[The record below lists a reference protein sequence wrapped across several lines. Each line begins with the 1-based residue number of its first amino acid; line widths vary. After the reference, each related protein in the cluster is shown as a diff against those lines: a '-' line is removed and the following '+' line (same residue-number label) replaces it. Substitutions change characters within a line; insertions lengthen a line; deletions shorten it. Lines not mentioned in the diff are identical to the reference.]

1 MIIIDGVKMTKWK
14 RMRRREERKRMQE
27 EERKQSTEQEPTLVE
42 ETPENVQTSPKNESI
57 EAVTNTPKFVIS
69 GVKYV
74 YLIVCFALLS
84 GIFYPLITGEGWELS
99 LKGIGILAV
108 GLFGGILLYKSIT
121 SEKRR
126 GVLMC
131 CGFGLIAV
139 SLIIIYELVGN
150 PLYQ

>member
-1 MIIIDGVKMTKWK
+1 MTKWK
-14 RMRRREERKRMQE
+14 RMRRRQERKRMQE

-42 ETPENVQTSPKNESI
+42 ETPENVQTSQKNENT
-57 EAVTNTPKFVIS
+57 ETTTNTPKFVIS

-84 GIFYPLITGEGWELS
+84 GIFYPLVVGEGWELS
-99 LKGIGILAV
+99 LKGIGVLAV

-139 SLIIIYELVGN
+139 SLIIIYELIGS

>member
-1 MIIIDGVKMTKWK
+1 MTKWK
-14 RMRRREERKRMQE
+14 RMRRRQERKRIQE

-42 ETPENVQTSPKNESI
+42 ETPDDVQISQKNENT
-57 EAVTNTPKFVIS
+57 ETTTNTPKFVIS

-84 GIFYPLITGEGWELS
+84 GIFYPLVTGDGWEQS
-99 LKGIGILAV
+99 LKGIGVLAV

-139 SLIIIYELVGN
+139 SLIIMYELAGK

>member
-1 MIIIDGVKMTKWK
+1 MTKWK
-14 RMRRREERKRMQE
+14 RMRRRQERKRMQE
-27 EERKQSTEQEPTLVE
+27 EERKQPTEHEPTLVE

-57 EAVTNTPKFVIS
+57 EAVTNTPKFIIS

-84 GIFYPLITGEGWELS
+84 GIFYPLVTGERWEES
-99 LKGIGILAV
+99 LKGIGVLAV

-139 SLIIIYELVGN
+139 SLIIIYELVEA

>member
-1 MIIIDGVKMTKWK
+1 MTKWK
-14 RMRRREERKRMQE
+14 RMQRRQERKRMQE
-27 EERKQSTEQEPTLVE
+27 KERKQSTEQEPTLVE
-42 ETPENVQTSPKNESI
+42 ETHEDVQISQKNENMEST
-57 EAVTNTPKFVIS
+57 TNTPKFVIS

-84 GIFYPLITGEGWELS
+84 GIFYPLVIGEGWDET
-99 LKGIGILAV
+99 LKGIGVLAV

-139 SLIIIYELVGN
+139 SLIIIYELVES

>member
-1 MIIIDGVKMTKWK
+1 MTKWK

-27 EERKQSTEQEPTLVE
+27 EERKQSTEQEPALVE
-42 ETPENVQTSPKNESI
+42 ETPDDVQISQKNENP
-57 EAVTNTPKFVIS
+57 ETTTNTPKFVIS

-84 GIFYPLITGEGWELS
+84 GIFYPLVMGEGWTDT
-99 LKGIGILAV
+99 LKGIGVLAV

-139 SLIIIYELVGN
+139 SLIIIYELIGS

>member
-1 MIIIDGVKMTKWK
+1 MTKWK
-14 RMRRREERKRMQE
+14 RMRRRQERKRMQE
-27 EERKQSTEQEPTLVE
+27 EERKQPTEQEPTLVE

-57 EAVTNTPKFVIS
+57 EAVTNTPKFIIS

-74 YLIVCFALLS
+74 YLIACFALLS
-84 GIFYPLITGEGWELS
+84 GIFYPLVTGEGWDQL
-99 LKGIGILAV
+99 LKGIGVLAV
-108 GLFGGILLYKSIT
+108 GLFGGILLYKSIA

-139 SLIIIYELVGN
+139 SLIIIYELAGK

>member
-1 MIIIDGVKMTKWK
+1 MTKWK
-14 RMRRREERKRMQE
+14 RMRRRQERKRMQE
-27 EERKQSTEQEPTLVE
+27 EERKQPTEHEPTLVE

-57 EAVTNTPKFVIS
+57 EAVTNTPKFIIS

-84 GIFYPLITGEGWELS
+84 GIFYPLVTGERWEES
-99 LKGIGILAV
+99 LKGIGILSV

-139 SLIIIYELVGN
+139 SLIIIYELVES

>member
-1 MIIIDGVKMTKWK
+1 MTKWK
-14 RMRRREERKRMQE
+14 RMRRRERKRMQE
-27 EERKQSTEQEPTLVE
+27 EERKQPTEQEPTLVE
-42 ETPENVQTSPKNESI
+42 KTPENVQISQKNENT
-57 EAVTNTPKFVIS
+57 ETTTNTPKFIIS

-74 YLIVCFALLS
+74 YLIACFALLS
-84 GIFYPLITGEGWELS
+84 GVFYPLVTGEGWNDT
-99 LKGIGILAV
+99 LKGIGTLAV

-139 SLIIIYELVGN
+139 SLIIIYELIGS

>member
-1 MIIIDGVKMTKWK
+1 MTKWK

-27 EERKQSTEQEPTLVE
+27 EERKQSTEQEPTFVE
-42 ETPENVQTSPKNESI
+42 EAPEDVQISQKNENMEST
-57 EAVTNTPKFVIS
+57 TNTPKFVIS

-84 GIFYPLITGEGWELS
+84 GIFYPLVTGDGWELS
-99 LKGIGILAV
+99 LKGIGVLAV

-139 SLIIIYELVGN
+139 SLIIIYELIGS

>member
-1 MIIIDGVKMTKWK
+1 MTKWK
-14 RMRRREERKRMQE
+14 RMRRRQERKRMQE
-27 EERKQSTEQEPTLVE
+27 EERKQSTEQEPIQSTEHEPTLVE

-84 GIFYPLITGEGWELS
+84 GVFYPLVTGDGWELS
-99 LKGIGILAV
+99 LKGIGVLAV
-108 GLFGGILLYKSIT
+108 GLFGAILLYKSTT

-139 SLIIIYELVGN
+139 SLIIIYELVGS

>member
-1 MIIIDGVKMTKWK
+1 MTKWK
-14 RMRRREERKRMQE
+14 RMRRRQERKRMQE
-27 EERKQSTEQEPTLVE
+27 EERKQPTEQEPTLVE
-42 ETPENVQTSPKNESI
+42 ETPEDVQISQKNENI
-57 EAVTNTPKFVIS
+57 ETTTNTPKFVIS
-69 GVKYV
+69 GVKYI

-84 GIFYPLITGEGWELS
+84 GIFYPLVTGDGWELS
-99 LKGIGILAV
+99 LKGIGVLAV

-126 GVLMC
+126 GVLVC

-139 SLIIIYELVGN
+139 SLIIIYELIGS

>member
-1 MIIIDGVKMTKWK
+1 
-14 RMRRREERKRMQE
+14 MRRRQERKRMQE
-27 EERKQSTEQEPTLVE
+27 EERKQPTEHEPTLVE

-84 GIFYPLITGEGWELS
+84 GIFYPLVTGDGWELS
-99 LKGIGILAV
+99 LKGIGVLAV

-126 GVLMC
+126 AMLMC

-139 SLIIIYELVGN
+139 SLIIIYELVES

>member
-1 MIIIDGVKMTKWK
+1 MTKWK
-14 RMRRREERKRMQE
+14 RMRRRQERKRMQE
-27 EERKQSTEQEPTLVE
+27 EEQKQPTEQEPTLVE
-42 ETPENVQTSPKNESI
+42 ETPDDVQISQKNENP
-57 EAVTNTPKFVIS
+57 ETTTNTPKFVIS

-84 GIFYPLITGEGWELS
+84 GIFYPLVMGEGWEQS
-99 LKGIGILAV
+99 LKGIGVLAV

-139 SLIIIYELVGN
+139 SLIIIYELIES

>member
-1 MIIIDGVKMTKWK
+1 MTKWK
-14 RMRRREERKRMQE
+14 RMRRRQERKRMQE
-27 EERKQSTEQEPTLVE
+27 EEQKQSTEQEPTLVE
-42 ETPENVQTSPKNESI
+42 ETPDDVQISQKNENP
-57 EAVTNTPKFVIS
+57 ETTTNTPKFVIS

-84 GIFYPLITGEGWELS
+84 GIFYPLVMGEGWNDT
-99 LKGIGILAV
+99 LKGIGVLAV

-139 SLIIIYELVGN
+139 SLIIIYELIGS

>member
-1 MIIIDGVKMTKWK
+1 MTKWK
-14 RMRRREERKRMQE
+14 RMRRRQERKRMQE
-27 EERKQSTEQEPTLVE
+27 EERKQPTEQEPTLVE
-42 ETPENVQTSPKNESI
+42 ETPDDVQISQKNENT
-57 EAVTNTPKFVIS
+57 ETTTNTPKFVIS

-84 GIFYPLITGEGWELS
+84 GIFYPLVVGEGWEES
-99 LKGIGILAV
+99 LKGIGILSV

-139 SLIIIYELVGN
+139 SLIIIYELIES

>member
-1 MIIIDGVKMTKWK
+1 MTKWK
-14 RMRRREERKRMQE
+14 RMRRRQERKRMQE

-42 ETPENVQTSPKNESI
+42 ETPNDVQISQKNENM
-57 EAVTNTPKFVIS
+57 ETTTNTPKFVIS

-84 GIFYPLITGEGWELS
+84 GIFYPLVVGEGWEES

-121 SEKRR
+121 TEKRR

-139 SLIIIYELVGN
+139 SLIIIYELVES

>member
-1 MIIIDGVKMTKWK
+1 MTKWK

-42 ETPENVQTSPKNESI
+42 ETPENVQIFPKNEST
-57 EAVTNTPKFVIS
+57 EAVTNTPKFIIS

-84 GIFYPLITGEGWELS
+84 GIFYPLVTGDGWEES

-108 GLFGGILLYKSIT
+108 GLFGGILLYKSVT

-139 SLIIIYELVGN
+139 SLIIIYELIGS

>member
-1 MIIIDGVKMTKWK
+1 MTKWK

-27 EERKQSTEQEPTLVE
+27 EERKQSTEQESTLVE
-42 ETPENVQTSPKNESI
+42 ETPENVQTSPKNENTETI
-57 EAVTNTPKFVIS
+57 TNTPKFVIS

-84 GIFYPLITGEGWELS
+84 GVFYPLVTGEGWNET
-99 LKGIGILAV
+99 LKGIGILFV
-108 GLFGGILLYKSIT
+108 GLFGGILLYKSIM

-126 GVLMC
+126 GLLMC

-139 SLIIIYELVGN
+139 SLIIIYELIEA

>member
-1 MIIIDGVKMTKWK
+1 MTKWK
-14 RMRRREERKRMQE
+14 RMRRRQERKRMQE
-27 EERKQSTEQEPTLVE
+27 EERKQPTEQEPTLVE
-42 ETPENVQTSPKNESI
+42 ETPDDVQISQKNENT
-57 EAVTNTPKFVIS
+57 ETTTNTPKFVIS

-84 GIFYPLITGEGWELS
+84 GIFYPLVMGEGWEQS
-99 LKGIGILAV
+99 LKGIGVLAV

-139 SLIIIYELVGN
+139 SLIIIYELIGS

>member
-1 MIIIDGVKMTKWK
+1 MTKWK
-14 RMRRREERKRMQE
+14 RMRRREERKRIQE

-42 ETPENVQTSPKNESI
+42 ETPENVQISQKNENT
-57 EAVTNTPKFVIS
+57 ETTTNTPKFVIS

-74 YLIVCFALLS
+74 YLIICLALLS
-84 GIFYPLITGEGWELS
+84 GIFYPLVTGTGWEQS
-99 LKGIGILAV
+99 LKGIGILSV

-139 SLIIIYELVGN
+139 SLIIIYELIGS

>member
-1 MIIIDGVKMTKWK
+1 
-14 RMRRREERKRMQE
+14 MRRRQERKRMQE
-27 EERKQSTEQEPTLVE
+27 EEQKQPTEQEPTLVE
-42 ETPENVQTSPKNESI
+42 ETPDDVQISQKNENT
-57 EAVTNTPKFVIS
+57 ETTTNTPKFVIS

-84 GIFYPLITGEGWELS
+84 GIFYPLVMGEGWTDT
-99 LKGIGILAV
+99 LKGIGVLAV

-139 SLIIIYELVGN
+139 SLIIIYELIGS

>member
-1 MIIIDGVKMTKWK
+1 MTKWK
-14 RMRRREERKRMQE
+14 RMRRRQERKRMQE
-27 EERKQSTEQEPTLVE
+27 EERKQPTEQEPTLVE
-42 ETPENVQTSPKNESI
+42 ETPENVQTFPKNESI
-57 EAVTNTPKFVIS
+57 DAVTNTPKFVIS

-84 GIFYPLITGEGWELS
+84 GIFYPLVTGDGWEQS
-99 LKGIGILAV
+99 LKGIGILSV

-139 SLIIIYELVGN
+139 SLIIIYELIGS

>member
-1 MIIIDGVKMTKWK
+1 MTKWK
-14 RMRRREERKRMQE
+14 RMRRRQERKRMQE
-27 EERKQSTEQEPTLVE
+27 EEQKQPTEQEPTLVE
-42 ETPENVQTSPKNESI
+42 ETPDDVQIPQKNENT
-57 EAVTNTPKFVIS
+57 ETTTNTPKFVIS

-84 GIFYPLITGEGWELS
+84 GIFYPLVMGEGWTDT
-99 LKGIGILAV
+99 LKGIGVLAV

-139 SLIIIYELVGN
+139 SLIIIYELIGS

>member
-1 MIIIDGVKMTKWK
+1 MTKWK
-14 RMRRREERKRMQE
+14 RMRRRQERKRMQE
-27 EERKQSTEQEPTLVE
+27 EERKQPTEQEPTLVE
-42 ETPENVQTSPKNESI
+42 ETPENVQISQKNENT
-57 EAVTNTPKFVIS
+57 ETTTNTPKFIIS

-84 GIFYPLITGEGWELS
+84 GIFYPLVTGDGWEQS
-99 LKGIGILAV
+99 LKGIGILSV

-139 SLIIIYELVGN
+139 SLIIIYELIGS

>member
-1 MIIIDGVKMTKWK
+1 MTKWK
-14 RMRRREERKRMQE
+14 RMRRRQERKRIQE
-27 EERKQSTEQEPTLVE
+27 EERKQSTNEPTLVE
-42 ETPENVQTSPKNESI
+42 ETPEDVQTSQKNENT
-57 EAVTNTPKFVIS
+57 ETTTNTPKFVIS

-74 YLIVCFALLS
+74 YLIACFALLS
-84 GIFYPLITGEGWELS
+84 GIFYPLVTGDRWELS

-131 CGFGLIAV
+131 CGFGLIVV
-139 SLIIIYELVGN
+139 SLIIIYELAGK

>member
-1 MIIIDGVKMTKWK
+1 
-14 RMRRREERKRMQE
+14 MRRREERKRIQE

-42 ETPENVQTSPKNESI
+42 ETPENVQTFPKNESI

-84 GIFYPLITGEGWELS
+84 GIFYPLVTGEGWEQS
-99 LKGIGILAV
+99 LKGIGILSV

-139 SLIIIYELVGN
+139 SLIIIYELIGS

>member
-1 MIIIDGVKMTKWK
+1 MTKWK
-14 RMRRREERKRMQE
+14 RMRRRQERKRMQE
-27 EERKQSTEQEPTLVE
+27 EERKQSTEQEPTFVE
-42 ETPENVQTSPKNESI
+42 ETPNDVQISQKNENI
-57 EAVTNTPKFVIS
+57 ETTANTPKFVIS

-84 GIFYPLITGEGWELS
+84 GIFYPLVVGEGWELS
-99 LKGIGILAV
+99 LKGIGVLAV

-139 SLIIIYELVGN
+139 SLIIIYELIGS

>member
-1 MIIIDGVKMTKWK
+1 MTKWK
-14 RMRRREERKRMQE
+14 RMRRREERKRIQE

-42 ETPENVQTSPKNESI
+42 ETPENVQISQKNENT
-57 EAVTNTPKFVIS
+57 ETTTNTPKFVIS

-84 GIFYPLITGEGWELS
+84 GIFYPLVMGEGWELS

-139 SLIIIYELVGN
+139 SLIIIYELIGS

>member
-1 MIIIDGVKMTKWK
+1 MTKWK
-14 RMRRREERKRMQE
+14 RMKRRQERKRMQE
-27 EERKQSTEQEPTLVE
+27 EKRKQSTEQEPTLVE
-42 ETPENVQTSPKNESI
+42 ETHEDVQISQKNENT
-57 EAVTNTPKFVIS
+57 ETTTNTPKFVIS

-74 YLIVCFALLS
+74 YLIACFALLS
-84 GIFYPLITGEGWELS
+84 GIFYPLVVGEGWEEL

-108 GLFGGILLYKSIT
+108 GLFGGILLYKSVT

-139 SLIIIYELVGN
+139 SLIIIYELIES

>member
-1 MIIIDGVKMTKWK
+1 MTKWK
-14 RMRRREERKRMQE
+14 RMKRRQERKRMQE
-27 EERKQSTEQEPTLVE
+27 EERKQSTEQEPTFVE
-42 ETPENVQTSPKNESI
+42 EAPEDVQISQKNENT
-57 EAVTNTPKFVIS
+57 EPTTNTPKFVIS

-84 GIFYPLITGEGWELS
+84 GIFYPLVVGEGWEES

-108 GLFGGILLYKSIT
+108 GLFGGVLLYKSIT
-121 SEKRR
+121 TEKRR

-139 SLIIIYELVGN
+139 SLIIIYELVES

>member
-1 MIIIDGVKMTKWK
+1 MTKWK

-27 EERKQSTEQEPTLVE
+27 EERKQSTEQESTLVE
-42 ETPENVQTSPKNESI
+42 ETPENVQTSPKNENTETI
-57 EAVTNTPKFVIS
+57 TNTPKFVIS

-84 GIFYPLITGEGWELS
+84 GVFYPLVTGEGWNET

-108 GLFGGILLYKSIT
+108 GLFGGILLYKSTT

-126 GVLMC
+126 GLLMC

-139 SLIIIYELVGN
+139 SLIIIYELIGS

>member
-1 MIIIDGVKMTKWK
+1 MTKWK
-14 RMRRREERKRMQE
+14 RMRRRQERKRMQE
-27 EERKQSTEQEPTLVE
+27 EERKQPTEQEPTLVE

-69 GVKYV
+69 GGKYV

-84 GIFYPLITGEGWELS
+84 GIFYPSVTGDGWELS
-99 LKGIGILAV
+99 LKGIGVLAV
-108 GLFGGILLYKSIT
+108 GLFGGILLYKSIM

-126 GVLMC
+126 GLLMC

-139 SLIIIYELVGN
+139 SLIIIYELARK

>member
-1 MIIIDGVKMTKWK
+1 MTKWK
-14 RMRRREERKRMQE
+14 RMRRRQERKRIQE

-42 ETPENVQTSPKNESI
+42 ETPENVQISQKNENT
-57 EAVTNTPKFVIS
+57 ETTTNTPKFVIS

-84 GIFYPLITGEGWELS
+84 GIFYPLVTGDGWEQS
-99 LKGIGILAV
+99 LKGIGVLAV

-139 SLIIIYELVGN
+139 SLIIIYELIGS

>member
-1 MIIIDGVKMTKWK
+1 MTKWK
-14 RMRRREERKRMQE
+14 RMRRRQERKRMQE
-27 EERKQSTEQEPTLVE
+27 EERKQPTEHEPTLVE
-42 ETPENVQTSPKNESI
+42 ETPDDVQNSPKNESI

-74 YLIVCFALLS
+74 YLIVCFTLLS
-84 GIFYPLITGEGWELS
+84 GIFYPLVMGEGWEQS
-99 LKGIGILAV
+99 LKGIGVLAV

-139 SLIIIYELVGN
+139 SLIIIYELIGS

>member
-1 MIIIDGVKMTKWK
+1 MTKWK
-14 RMRRREERKRMQE
+14 RMRRRQERKRMQE
-27 EERKQSTEQEPTLVE
+27 EERKQPTEQEPTLVE
-42 ETPENVQTSPKNESI
+42 ETPENVQISQKNENT
-57 EAVTNTPKFVIS
+57 ETTTNTPKFVIS

-84 GIFYPLITGEGWELS
+84 GIFYPLVTGDGWNET

-131 CGFGLIAV
+131 CGFGLIVV
-139 SLIIIYELVGN
+139 SLIIIYELAGK

>member
-1 MIIIDGVKMTKWK
+1 MTKWK
-14 RMRRREERKRMQE
+14 RMRRRQERKRMQE

-42 ETPENVQTSPKNESI
+42 ETPENSQTSPKNESI

-69 GVKYV
+69 GVKYI

-84 GIFYPLITGEGWELS
+84 GIFYPLVTGDGWEQS
-99 LKGIGILAV
+99 LKGIGVLAV
-108 GLFGGILLYKSIT
+108 GLFGGILLYKSIM

-139 SLIIIYELVGN
+139 SLIIIYELIEA

>member
-1 MIIIDGVKMTKWK
+1 MTKWK
-14 RMRRREERKRMQE
+14 RMRRREERKRMQGE
-27 EERKQSTEQEPTLVE
+27 EQKQSIEQEPVLVK
-42 ETPENVQTSPKNESI
+42 ETPNDVQISQKNENT
-57 EAVTNTPKFVIS
+57 ETTTNTQKFIIS

-74 YLIVCFALLS
+74 YLIACFALLS
-84 GIFYPLITGEGWELS
+84 GVFYPMVTGEGWNDT
-99 LKGIGILAV
+99 LKGIGVLAI
-108 GLFGGILLYKSIT
+108 GLFGGILLSKSIT

-139 SLIIIYELVGN
+139 SLIIIYELIGS

>member
-1 MIIIDGVKMTKWK
+1 MTKWK
-14 RMRRREERKRMQE
+14 RMRRRQERKRMQE

-42 ETPENVQTSPKNESI
+42 ETHEDVQISQKNENT
-57 EAVTNTPKFVIS
+57 EPTTNTPKFVIS

-84 GIFYPLITGEGWELS
+84 GIFYPLVVGEGWEES
-99 LKGIGILAV
+99 LKGIGIVAV

-121 SEKRR
+121 TEKRR

-139 SLIIIYELVGN
+139 SLIIIYELTGK
-150 PLYQ
+150 PLY